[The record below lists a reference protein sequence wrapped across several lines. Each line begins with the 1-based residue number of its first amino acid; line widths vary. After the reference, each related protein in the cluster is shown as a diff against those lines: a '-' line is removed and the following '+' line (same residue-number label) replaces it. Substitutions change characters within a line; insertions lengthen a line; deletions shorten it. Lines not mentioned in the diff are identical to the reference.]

1 MSRPGT
7 LNWAIATT
15 QSKGEGLLRPLKKLN
30 GGRLPLPFFDGEGGR
45 FRFRFS
51 GAATS
56 YLSVKTRGGLNL
68 AELCDWPKRSGKRPR
83 QSPIPRA
90 IAGRFLSAGAESNPA
105 RVH

>member
-15 QSKGEGLLRPLKKLN
+15 QSKWEGLLRPLKKLN
-30 GGRLPLPFFDGEGGR
+30 GGLLPLPFFVGEGGW

-56 YLSVKTRGGLNL
+56 YLSVKTRGPLN
-68 AELCDWPKRSGKRPR
+68 
-83 QSPIPRA
+83 RA
-90 IAGRFLSAGAESNPA
+90 RL
-105 RVH
+105 